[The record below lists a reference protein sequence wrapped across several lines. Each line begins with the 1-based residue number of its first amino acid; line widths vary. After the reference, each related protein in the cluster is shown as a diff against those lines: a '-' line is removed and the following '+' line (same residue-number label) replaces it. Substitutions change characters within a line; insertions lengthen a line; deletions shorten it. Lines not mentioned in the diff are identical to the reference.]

1 MSSDALVNLS
11 DAISL
16 KGKKTMISGAASG
29 IGEATSRRFAESG
42 SDLLLVDMDEKGLN
56 KTEEDLDIFN
66 VKIQTI
72 VTDLSSKDKIDN
84 IWDNLGNNIPDI
96 LINNSGIFPQKD
108 FLEIDHGFYNKVLS
122 NNLDSV
128 FWMCQNFIK
137 IRKNSGGIIV
147 NTSSIEAVTPFK
159 DKMVHYGASK
169 SGVYALT
176 RSLAHDYGKKGF
188 RVNGVIPGAVITQGI
203 NKQIKTAM
211 KKINLGLL
219 KTGINYMNR
228 VPFKRL
234 GKPDEIAKVILFLC
248 SDLASYVHGVLIPVD
263 GGFLSS

>member
-1 MSSDALVNLS
+1 MSSEALLSLS
-11 DAISL
+11 DSISL
-16 KGKKTMISGAASG
+16 KGKKTLISGAASG

-42 SDLLLVDMDEKGLN
+42 SDLLLVDIDEKGLN
-56 KTEEDLDIFN
+56 KTEKDLGNFD
-66 VKIQTI
+66 VTIQTI
-72 VTDLSSKDKIDN
+72 VADLSSKDKIDI
-84 IWDNLGNNIPDI
+84 IWDNLGSNIPDI

-108 FLEIDHGFYNKVLS
+108 YIKIDQDFYNKVLN

-137 IRKNSGGIIV
+137 FRRNSGGIII

-159 DKMVHYGASK
+159 HEMVHYGASK

-203 NKQIKTAM
+203 SKQIKTAM

-219 KTGINYMNR
+219 KTGVNYMNR
-228 VPFKRL
+228 VPMGRL

-248 SDLASYVHGVLIPVD
+248 SDLASYIQGVLIPVD